1 MQCASDCVTEAT
13 MLQTD
18 DPMTSHT
25 AQHHKSLI
33 NLLLWYPAPR
43 LETVEACNH
52 LVLNVFTIVSYRK
65 PEDLK
70 E

>member
-43 LETVEACNH
+43 LENCGSVQSLGSKCLYNSFLPEA
-52 LVLNVFTIVSYRK
+52 
-65 PEDLK
+65 
-70 E
+70 